1 MITIG
6 VKELKEHLSEVLHEM
21 QTTGQIIGV
30 SNRGRIVARLVPVR
44 PAQDNKHNPRA
55 TIASLDELAAQ
66 ISANLPADVSVED
79 VINDIRR

>member
-1 MITIG
+1 MITMG

-21 QTTGQIIGV
+21 QTTGQTIAV

-44 PAQDNKHNPRA
+44 PAHDGEHSPRA

-66 ISANLPADVSVED
+66 ISANVPAKVSVED

>member
-1 MITIG
+1 MITMG

-44 PAQDNKHNPRA
+44 SAQYDKHDPRV

-66 ISANLPADVSVED
+66 ISANVPANVSVED

>member
-1 MITIG
+1 MITMG

-44 PAQDNKHNPRA
+44 PAQDGKHNPRA

-66 ISANLPADVSVED
+66 ISANVPADVSVED